1 MKEQVPSPDTI
12 RKIDE
17 LNKASW
23 EKRYASLP
31 EARESAEQALKL
43 STDADYP
50 RGAAYAQLNMAIN
63 HFLKSENQEAML
75 LCRESLKF
83 FSKDHGEKGYAV
95 VLTFISNIYE
105 SFGEYRTALENCQI
119 ALKAAAAIDYKEGI
133 GEVQSVIGLIYSRLS
148 DYDRAVE
155 AYQVSLEIRDE
166 MGDKAAAA
174 SSLNRIARIFALRK
188 EYYKALENYER
199 SLKIRED
206 LGHIGAI
213 PWTYLGMA
221 TTYEDM
227 GDFQNA
233 RTYYQKNIEEGCGD
247 LDKRCKLQS
256 VLGLGR
262 VLTKSG
268 DKEKAGS
275 CFKESL
281 EIADSLGAK
290 PLQFEAHQALASHY
304 ESVNQ
309 PDLALH
315 HYKQFH
321 KIREIVHN
329 DENRN
334 RLKNQQ
340 IAFAVEKSEKEKE
353 IFQLRNVEL
362 KAAYDEIHEINKE
375 ITDSI
380 NYASRIQAAMLPQEE
395 VLQQF
400 LPEHFILFL
409 PRDIV
414 SGDYYWASSVGNKV
428 IFTAADCT
436 GHGVPG
442 AFMSMLGIS
451 FLNEI
456 VDERHIMDPG
466 EILNELRK
474 NVMKALKQSGK
485 EQEQKD
491 GMDMAVCV
499 YDTAKKVLEYAGA
512 YNPLYL
518 VRDNE
523 LEEYKADRMPISY
536 FGDRDELFQ
545 TKAIQVRA
553 GDQIYLFSDGYA
565 DQFGGPDEKKFKY
578 KTLKQLLL
586 DIRKE
591 PMDKQHKILHDR
603 FNEWKGDLE
612 QIDDVVLMGVRFP

>member
-43 STDADYP
+43 PTDAGYR

-148 DYDRAVE
+148 DYDRAV
-155 AYQVSLEIRDE
+155 
-166 MGDKAAAA
+166 
-174 SSLNRIARIFALRK
+174 
-188 EYYKALENYER
+188 
-199 SLKIRED
+199 
-206 LGHIGAI
+206 
-213 PWTYLGMA
+213 
-221 TTYEDM
+221 
-227 GDFQNA
+227 
-233 RTYYQKNIEEGCGD
+233 
-247 LDKRCKLQS
+247 
-256 VLGLGR
+256 
-262 VLTKSG
+262 
-268 DKEKAGS
+268 
-275 CFKESL
+275 
-281 EIADSLGAK
+281 
-290 PLQFEAHQALASHY
+290 EAHQALASHY

-400 LPEHFILFL
+400 LPEHLFCSCQEI
-409 PRDIV
+409 IV